1 MVNKQWNMLIE
12 SQEFFLLDA
21 CIYVLLYWL
30 LYQIFLCKS
39 AMIMLTDYK
48 GPYLQ

>member
-12 SQEFFLLDA
+12 SQELFLLDV

-39 AMIMLTDYK
+39 AMIMLTDYN